1 MEKSFWLDKWQQN
14 QIGFHLPEYH
24 PLLQKFNADVFSTA
38 SSVFVP
44 LCGKTKDMEFLYSQ
58 GFSVLG
64 NEFSSIATEDFF
76 AAAKLDSQH
85 PLNIIEQ
92 DPFIRYQQDKIEIL
106 VGDFFELT
114 SDQLKDIRC
123 IYDRASL
130 IALPKEK
137 RKSYV
142 THMTRIIPNA
152 TMLLITLDY
161 DQQIMAGPPFSVD
174 KNEVEQLFS
183 FAKIKQ
189 LHRRDIIRQEPRF
202 KGKGLTS
209 FYQTA
214 YEIEWQLNS

>member
-14 QIGFHLPEYH
+14 QIGFHLSEFH
-24 PLLQKFNADVFSTA
+24 PLLQKFNAEVFSNA

-44 LCGKTKDMEFLYSQ
+44 LCGKTKDMEFLYAQ
-58 GFSVLG
+58 GFNVLG
-64 NEFSSIATEDFF
+64 NEFSTIATEDFF
-76 AAAKLDSQH
+76 AEAKLDSQQ
-85 PLNIIEQ
+85 PLNILEQ
-92 DPFIRYQQDKIEIL
+92 DPFIRYQQGKIEIL

-114 SDQLKDIRC
+114 SEQLKDIFC

-137 RKSYV
+137 RKNYV
-142 THMTRIIPNA
+142 AHIKDIIPKA

-161 DQQIMAGPPFSVD
+161 EQKIMTGPPFSVD
-174 KNEVEQLFS
+174 KTEVEQLFS

-189 LHRRDIIRQEPRF
+189 LHRRDIIEQEPRF
-202 KGKGLTS
+202 KSKGLQS

-214 YEIEWQLNS
+214 YQIEW